1 MLTLYLLARL
11 IVGVIAGML
20 LTGYFI
26 LQAFLWAVGM
36 LAEALVW
43 LVERLRTKIET
54 KTKTKTQD
62 P

>member
-1 MLTLYLLARL
+1 MLTLYLLVRL

-43 LVERLRTKIET
+43 LSERLQIKIKT